1 MTLYLRMRQGI
12 FTISL
17 DTELHWGVSDCK
29 TVESY
34 FNNLHNTRHAIDSML
49 VCFQA
54 YDIHVTWA
62 VVGFLFAENKPQLLS
77 WIEGVQPLP
86 TYINPSLNNYN
97 LIPTLG
103 FNEEDDPFHFGSDI
117 IKRILQFPHQEI
129 ATHTFSHYYCLENGQ
144 TPAQFE
150 TDLQLAKNAA
160 IPFQVSLRSIVFPRN
175 QYSDV
180 YLALCYKKGI
190 RAYRGNEQH
199 WLYAPRNGNE
209 ESLLRRGL
217 RLIDSYLPLSGHH
230 IHTVTPARK
239 EQPTNIPAS
248 RFLRP
253 YNKNLAAL
261 DPLKWNRIKKEMTLA
276 AKEKKIYH
284 LWWHPHNFGN
294 HVEKNM
300 ALLELIL
307 KHYKH
312 LQHTYGMT
320 SLSMGE
326 IAEQVVT

>member
-17 DTELHWGVSDCK
+17 DTELHWGVSDSK
-29 TVESY
+29 SVESY
-34 FNNLHNTRHAIDSML
+34 FNNLNNTRNAIDSML
-49 VCFQA
+49 ACFQA

-62 VVGFLFAENKPQLLS
+62 IVGFLFVKNKNELLS
-77 WIEGVQPLP
+77 YVEDASALP
-86 TYINPSLNNYN
+86 TYIDPTLNNYN

-103 FNEEDDPFHFGSDI
+103 FNEEEDPFHFGSDI
-117 IKRILQFPHQEI
+117 VKRIQQVPHQEI
-129 ATHTFSHYYCLENGQ
+129 ATHTFSHYYCLEKGQ

-150 TDLQLAKNAA
+150 ADLHLAKKTA
-160 IPFQVSLRSIVFPRN
+160 IPYQVSLQSIVFPRN

-180 YLALCYKKGI
+180 YLTLCYKEGI

-199 WLYAPRNGNE
+199 WLYAPRNGSD
-209 ESLLRRGL
+209 ESMIRRGL
-217 RLIDSYLPLSGHH
+217 RLVDTYLPLSGHH
-230 IHTVTPARK
+230 IHTVVPAK
-239 EQPTNIPAS
+239 QDQPVNIPAS

-261 DPLKWNRIKKEMTLA
+261 DALKWNRIKNEMTLA

-294 HVEKNM
+294 QVEKNI

-312 LQHTYGMT
+312 LQQTYGMT

-326 IAEQVVT
+326 IAQQVVT